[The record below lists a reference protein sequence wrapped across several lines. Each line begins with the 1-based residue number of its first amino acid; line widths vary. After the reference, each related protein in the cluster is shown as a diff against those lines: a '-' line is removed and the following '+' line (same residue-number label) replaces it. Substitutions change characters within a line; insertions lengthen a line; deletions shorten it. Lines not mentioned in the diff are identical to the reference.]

1 LLQHRDSEMRSA
13 QRLKTF
19 NMLEESYNQI
29 SSKIIKAAIEVHRNT
44 GPGLLESVYQHCL
57 FEEFRSLGILFK
69 AQARIPLYYKNDNT
83 GKDFILD
90 FLVEDKVVVEI
101 KSFETVLPVHLSQLL
116 TYLRLSNKKLG
127 LLINFNVPVLKK
139 GIHRRVL

>member
-1 LLQHRDSEMRSA
+1 MLQHRDSEMRSA

-29 SSKIIKAAIEVHRNT
+29 SSKTIKAAIEVHRNT

-90 FLVEDKVVVEI
+90 FLVEYKVVVEI
-101 KSFETVLPVHLSQLL
+101 KSLETVLPVHLSQLL

>member
-1 LLQHRDSEMRSA
+1 MRSA

-29 SSKIIKAAIEVHRNT
+29 SSKTIKAAIEVHRNT

-90 FLVEDKVVVEI
+90 FLVEYKVVVEI
-101 KSFETVLPVHLSQLL
+101 KSLETVLPVHLSQLL

>member
-1 LLQHRDSEMRSA
+1 MRSA

-29 SSKIIKAAIEVHRNT
+29 SSKTIKAAIEVHRNT

-69 AQARIPLYYKNDNT
+69 AQAIIPLYYKNDNT

-90 FLVEDKVVVEI
+90 FLVEYKVVVEI
-101 KSFETVLPVHLSQLL
+101 KSLETVLPVHLSQLL